1 MAVQISEFVWT
12 EDRIKHIGR
21 HAVEAEEFEEVCFGK
36 ALVLR
41 AKAQGKNPAYYVLG
55 ETDAG
60 RHLFCVVISFPD
72 GKGYPV
78 TAREM
83 TESEKQRY
91 SRWKKP

>member
-1 MAVQISEFVWT
+1 MAVEISEFVWT
-12 EDRIKHIGR
+12 EDRINHIGR
-21 HAVEAEEFEEVCFGK
+21 HGVGAEEFEEVCFGK
-36 ALVLR
+36 ALVFR
-41 AKAQGKNPAYYVLG
+41 AKAEGKNPLYYVLG
-55 ETDAG
+55 ETEAG

-83 TESEKQRY
+83 SESERQRY

>member
-1 MAVQISEFVWT
+1 MQIAEFVWP
-12 EDRIKHIGR
+12 EDRVKHIGL
-21 HAVEAEEFEEVCFGK
+21 HSIEPEEFEQVCFGK

-41 AKAQGKNPAYYVLG
+41 AKSQGKNPVYYVLG
-55 ETDAG
+55 ETEAG

-83 TESEKQRY
+83 TDSEKKRY
-91 SRWKKP
+91 AVWKKP